1 MAENTRYP
9 EREQHMAADA
19 GAANVTDMANNNNPP
34 DLRASADD
42 RIASSADAGFDSG
55 SDPAAASVRAS
66 GGAGGAGNGGKP
78 GGPPPHGP
86 DHIDPLHFIGWIAMV
101 IGMFMAILDIQIV
114 ASSLENIQA
123 GLSAS
128 PDEIGWVQTSYLI
141 AEVVMIPLSGFL
153 SRLIST
159 RWLFVLS
166 AAGFT
171 IMSVFSAMA
180 WSINSMIVFRA
191 LQGFLGGAMIPTVFA
206 TTYIIFPKS
215 RQNGASVIIGLIAT
229 MAPTVGPT
237 LGGYLTQSLSWHWLF
252 LINIVPGIIVGIVV
266 AMTLRIDKGD
276 RSLLKGFDIEG
287 LVAMAAFLGSLEYV
301 LDEGPR
307 NDWFDDRAIT
317 YGAVI
322 CVLSG
327 LYFLWRMFT
336 YEKPIVDLSSFTDRN
351 FSMGCIFSFTLGI
364 GLYGSVYILPLEL
377 ARIRGF
383 DSLQI
388 GTIMAVTGACQ
399 FISAPIAGR
408 LMKVWPPR
416 ALLGLGLALFALG
429 LGLNGFQNSQLGFDE
444 LLVPQAVRG
453 FALMFCMLPITSLA
467 LGTLPH
473 DKIKNASGLFNL
485 TRNLGGAIGLACI
498 NTLLDNRSD
507 LHWAHLAE
515 YINPANPIYQNYLK
529 MLTAR
534 YEALGIAEPATAAMK
549 SISGILTRESSMI
562 AFNDVHLAMAA
573 AFVLALLLL
582 PLAKKPNAMGAS
594 APAH

>member
-19 GAANVTDMANNNNPP
+19 GAANVTDMANTNSAP

-42 RIASSADAGFDSG
+42 RIASSADAGFDS
-55 SDPAAASVRAS
+55 ASVRAS
-66 GGAGGAGNGGKP
+66 GRAGGGADGGNGGKP

-388 GTIMAVTGACQ
+388 GTIMAVTGGCQ

-416 ALLGLGLALFALG
+416 ALLGIGLALFALG

-534 YEALGIAEPATAAMK
+534 YEALGIAEPATAAMQ